1 MPYRAYLP
9 AHPPISLVERD
20 AALACLHTAWAQ
32 VRQGQRQV
40 VFVTGEPGIGKTA
53 VVEAFMAQISTD
65 PTVWLAQGQ
74 CVEQYGTGEAYLPIL
89 EALGQLCQLPHGE
102 RLVAL
107 LRQQAPTWL
116 GQMPWLLT
124 SEDRDR
130 LHDELHGIT
139 RARMLRELATVLD
152 TLTADTP
159 LVLVLEDLHWS
170 DYATLD
176 LLAFLARRYTPA
188 QLLMLG
194 TYRPVEVIVQEH
206 PLQTVVYELQ
216 RQGHGRE
223 IALESLSAGAV
234 ATYLT
239 TRFPAQQFPDGLAT
253 WLHRHT
259 DGMPLFLVTLVASW
273 VARGILTAQENR
285 WRLTVELAH
294 LEMEVPEGLRP
305 LLEQQ
310 IARLAPAARQMV
322 EVASLAGVEFAA
334 PTVAAGLGTSVE
346 EVEAQCRCAGAART
360 ATPSG
365 GDHLARRDPGHAV
378 CLCPCLISAR
388 RGSASWRRP

>member
-1 MPYRAYLP
+1 
-9 AHPPISLVERD
+9 
-20 AALACLHTAWAQ
+20 
-32 VRQGQRQV
+32 
-40 VFVTGEPGIGKTA
+40 
-53 VVEAFMAQISTD
+53 
-65 PTVWLAQGQ
+65 
-74 CVEQYGTGEAYLPIL
+74 
-89 EALGQLCQLPHGE
+89 
-102 RLVAL
+102 
-107 LRQQAPTWL
+107 
-116 GQMPWLLT
+116 MPWLLT
-124 SEDRDR
+124 PEDRDR
-130 LHDELHGIT
+130 LRDELHGTT

-176 LLAFLARRYTPA
+176 LLAFLARRHTPA

-206 PLQTVVYELQ
+206 PLRTVVYELQ

-223 IALESLSAGAV
+223 IPLESLSVGAV

-239 TRFPAQQFPDGLAT
+239 THFSAHQFPDGLAA

-273 VARGILTAQENR
+273 AARGILTAQENR
-285 WRLTVELAH
+285 WRLTAELAH

-310 IARLAPAARQMV
+310 IARLAPAARRVV

-334 PTVAAGLGTSVE
+334 PAVAAGLGTSVE
-346 EVEAQCRCAGAART
+346 EVEAQCDALGRQGLLRPVGLTTWPDGTPAMHYAFVHALYQHVAVQRLGDGHKLSLHQRLGRRLETAYGVRVGEIAAEFGGAFCARA
-360 ATPSG
+360 
-365 GDHLARRDPGHAV
+365 
-378 CLCPCLISAR
+378 
-388 RGSASWRRP
+388 